1 MNPVRRLRTATA
13 LAAAAV
19 ALCVPAAPAGAQAA
33 PVTGLSITP
42 GVMELELP
50 TREVDFPFTIANNE
64 AEPMRVGLTVQ
75 QLTQSLD
82 GSMGYGAP
90 APLTVTPADVLLP
103 PGRSATVRVTGS
115 LPAGAPAM
123 YAGLLAEPRGRAPS
137 GNVEIRT
144 RVAALMLLTTPGA
157 HRRTV
162 EVTDVALTPTAEERT
177 YRVSAVL
184 RNTGEVHVRPRG
196 VVRISQPG
204 GPALGTA
211 TLTGMVLLPGAARR
225 LDGGLW
231 TAPPPPLD
239 RVRMDVIVSDPPATG
254 GREVTL
260 PATGTEE
267 AGVAPVVPETR
278 LGELGGGG
286 QPGGGLGWPVLLA
299 VVLLL
304 LVSALLLWTH
314 RRAAHGGLPAE
325 AVSS

>member
-1 MNPVRRLRTATA
+1 MNTLRRLRTATA

-19 ALCVPAAPAGAQAA
+19 ALCVPAVPAGAQAA

-82 GSMGYGAP
+82 GAMGYGDP
-90 APLTVTPADVLLP
+90 APLTVTPGDVLLP

-115 LPAGAPAM
+115 IPAGAPAL

-157 HRRTV
+157 HRRGV
-162 EVTDVALTPTAEERT
+162 EVTDVALAPTAEERT

-196 VVRISQPG
+196 VVQISQPG
-204 GPALGTA
+204 GPTLGTA

-260 PATGTEE
+260 PAPGAGDE
-267 AGVAPVVPETR
+267 AGVPPVVPATR
-278 LGELGGGG
+278 LGELGGDD

-299 VVLLL
+299 VILLL

-314 RRAAHGGLPAE
+314 RRAAHGGVPA
-325 AVSS
+325 SS